1 MAEATKDEA
10 AAPAAA
16 PKQGIVAKLLNVAAV
31 FAAALAAVVAGGF
44 INAQLHAPPEYVL
57 DAKDNRIRLYI
68 PPPPPK
74 PKAEKKKP
82 EPKEHVPALFYS
94 LDPPLV
100 VNFEDASA
108 VRFLQVGVDVMT
120 REPTAIEAVQKLAP
134 LIRNN
139 LLQVISN
146 RNYQA
151 LMSREGKEELRAEAL
166 KELRKIMKKEAP
178 ESTIEDLLFTSFIVQ

>member
-1 MAEATKDEA
+1 MAEATKEEVA
-10 AAPAAA
+10 LAPAA
-16 PKQGIVAKLLNVAAV
+16 PQPGMLGKLLNVTGI
-31 FAAALAAVVAGGF
+31 FAASLAAVVAGGF

-57 DAKDNRIRLYI
+57 DAKDGRIRLYI

-74 PKAEKKKP
+74 AKAEKKK
-82 EPKEHVPALFYS
+82 EVKEHLPALFYS

-108 VRFLQVGVDVMT
+108 VRFLQVGVDVMA
-120 REPTAIEAVQKLAP
+120 REPATIEAVQKLTP

-146 RNYQA
+146 RDYQS
-151 LMSREGKEELRAEAL
+151 LMSREGKEALRAEAL
-166 KELRKIMKKEAP
+166 KELRKIIKKEAP
-178 ESTIEDLLFTSFIVQ
+178 DAEVEDLLFTSFIVQ